1 MKPGYTHI
9 GILVDRSGSMEVIK
23 TDMEGG
29 ITSFIDKQKEVEG
42 ECTLTVAEFDDRYD
56 VLINMQ
62 PIKEVGEVKINPR
75 GMTALIDAACR
86 FISETGEALAKL
98 PENERPEKVIMIVVT
113 DGMENASRK
122 FSTKELAE
130 AIKHQ
135 EDVYKWEFVYL
146 GANQD
151 SFAVGGSYGYASAK
165 MSNYKPTKASI
176 NKTFAN
182 LSEAAVKFRGG
193 TADSVSFTT
202 AQQKEN
208 EE

>member
-1 MKPGYTHI
+1 
-9 GILVDRSGSMEVIK
+9 MEIIK
-23 TDMEGG
+23 SDMEGG

-42 ECTLTVAEFDDRYD
+42 ECTLTVAEFDERYD
-56 VLINMQ
+56 VLMNMI
-62 PIKEVGEVKINPR
+62 PIKKVEAVKINPR
-75 GMTALIDAACR
+75 GMTALVDAACR
-86 FISETGEALAKL
+86 FITETGNSLAEL
-98 PENERPEKVIMIVVT
+98 PEDQRPEKVIMIVVT
-113 DGMENASRK
+113 DGMENASK
-122 FSTKELAE
+122 QFTATELAE
-130 AIKHQ
+130 KIKHQ
-135 EDVYKWEFVYL
+135 EDIYKWEFIYL

-151 SFAVGGSYGYASAK
+151 SFAVGGAYGYASAK

-208 EE
+208 EQE